1 MNPFTAVPM
10 VGTAAYLGA
19 DAYMEGRGMIGP
31 TQRYANFLK
40 YDQNMYFY
48 ISLCIYFIF

>member
-40 YDQNMYFY
+40 YDQN
-48 ISLCIYFIF
+48 I